1 MKEIIKVA
9 HLSKSFED
17 NPIIKDISFSVNEG
31 GIFIILGKNG
41 AGKTTLI
48 KMLLHILA
56 QDSGEIDYYGQAI
69 DTYGQKLYEMT
80 SAVLENAENTYG
92 YLTAL
97 ENIEYFAALYK
108 RKIKKQEILQLLEQ
122 FDLAEAANKRV
133 FNFSRG
139 MKQKLSIICSLLND
153 AKILFLDE
161 PTLGLDFKANR
172 DLLDMV
178 KKMSKEHNKTIILT
192 THQTDVIKALADRVL
207 LLNKGEISFLGKYE
221 SFIQENSLV
230 YYLINTNTESYQ
242 LTDEKLAEEK
252 LKKLIEDGE
261 RIIYYEKHDRSIEE
275 ILIDYYK
282 GGENV

>member
-1 MKEIIKVA
+1 MKEVIKVS

-31 GIFIILGKNG
+31 EIFIILGKNG

-48 KMLLHILA
+48 KMLLRILA

-69 DTYGQKLYEMT
+69 ATYGQKLYEMT

-92 YLTAL
+92 YLTAF

-139 MKQKLSIICSLLND
+139 I
-153 AKILFLDE
+153 
-161 PTLGLDFKANR
+161 
-172 DLLDMV
+172 
-178 KKMSKEHNKTIILT
+178 
-192 THQTDVIKALADRVL
+192 
-207 LLNKGEISFLGKYE
+207 
-221 SFIQENSLV
+221 NSR
-230 YYLINTNTESYQ
+230 Y
-242 LTDEKLAEEK
+242 
-252 LKKLIEDGE
+252 
-261 RIIYYEKHDRSIEE
+261 
-275 ILIDYYK
+275 
-282 GGENV
+282 

>member
-1 MKEIIKVA
+1 MKEVIKVT

-31 GIFIILGKNG
+31 EILIILGKNG

-48 KMLLHILA
+48 KMLLRILA
-56 QDSGEIDYYGQAI
+56 QDSGEIDYYGKSI
-69 DTYGQKLYEMT
+69 DTYGQKIYEMT

-122 FDLAEAANKRV
+122 FDLAEAANKRL

-192 THQTDVIKALADRVL
+192 THQIDVIKALADRVL

-221 SFIQENSLV
+221 FFIQENSLV
-230 YYLINTNTESYQ
+230 YYLINTNTDSYQ
-242 LTDEKLAEEK
+242 LTDEKLPEEK
-252 LKKLIEDGE
+252 LKKLIEEGE
-261 RIIYYEKHDRSIEE
+261 KISLTKNMTDQ
-275 ILIDYYK
+275 
-282 GGENV
+282 

>member
-1 MKEIIKVA
+1 MNEIIKVS

-17 NPIIKDISFSVNEG
+17 SPIIKDISFSVNEG
-31 GIFIILGKNG
+31 EIFVILGKNG

-48 KMLLHILA
+48 KMLLRILV
-56 QDSGEIDYYGQAI
+56 QDSGEIDYYGKSI
-69 DTYGQKLYEMT
+69 DDYGQKLYEMT
-80 SAVLENAENTYG
+80 SAVLENVENTYG
-92 YLTAL
+92 YLTAV
-97 ENIEYFAALYK
+97 ENIEYFGALYK
-108 RKIKKQEILQLLEQ
+108 QKIKKQEILQLLEQ
-122 FDLAEAANKRV
+122 FDLIEAANKRV

-139 MKQKLSIICSLLND
+139 MKQKLSIICGLLNN

-172 DLLDMV
+172 DLLEMV

-207 LLNKGEISFLGKYE
+207 LLNNGEISFLGKYE

-230 YYLINTNTESYQ
+230 YYLIKTNTDSYQ
-242 LTDEKLAEEK
+242 LTDENLAEQK
-252 LKKLIEDGE
+252 LKNLIAQGE
-261 RIIYYEKHDRSIEE
+261 KILSYEKHDRSIDE

-282 GGENV
+282 GEQNV